1 MKVLGIDTATM
12 MGSVGLIDD
21 DRPVAQYSLSIEVTH
36 SERLMETIDVLLRGV
51 RIGLDG
57 IDGFAVST
65 GPGSF
70 TGLRIGLATVKGLCM
85 ATGKEA
91 ASVSTLE
98 ALALNMPYCS
108 YSICPVLDARKKEVY
123 SALFRYDEDGT
134 LKRLTDDMVISP
146 ELLVEMIKGPVVFSG
161 DGVYTYR
168 DIFKRRL
175 GSNAH
180 FAPVNAMFPSGLSV
194 AGLGLSK
201 LKKGETMDKTGVPA
215 YVRRSE
221 AEIKFET
228 RGTLL

>member
-1 MKVLGIDTATM
+1 MKVLGIDTSTM

-21 DRPVAQYSLSIEVTH
+21 DMPVALYSLSIEVTY
-36 SERLMETIDVLLRGV
+36 SERLMETIDTLLKAV
-51 RIGLDG
+51 RLRIEG
-57 IDGFAVST
+57 IDGFAIST

-91 ASVSTLE
+91 APVSTLE

-123 SALFRYDEDGT
+123 AALFRYDEDGS

-146 ELLVEMIKGPVVFSG
+146 ESLVEMIKGPVVFLG
-161 DGVYTYR
+161 DGVYTYG
-168 DIFKRRL
+168 DILKRKS

-180 FAPVNAMFPSGLSV
+180 FAPVNAMIPSGLSV
-194 AGLGLSK
+194 ASIGLSK
-201 LKKGETMDKTGVPA
+201 LKKGETLSKTGVPS
-215 YVRRSE
+215 YIRRSE